1 MAWLQSSALM
11 WLASMLLV
19 AQGFLLFL
27 DFTMSTW
34 IFDEVGGFAINGA
47 LVWIVAKQRKIIK
60 GKS

>member
-1 MAWLQSSALM
+1 M